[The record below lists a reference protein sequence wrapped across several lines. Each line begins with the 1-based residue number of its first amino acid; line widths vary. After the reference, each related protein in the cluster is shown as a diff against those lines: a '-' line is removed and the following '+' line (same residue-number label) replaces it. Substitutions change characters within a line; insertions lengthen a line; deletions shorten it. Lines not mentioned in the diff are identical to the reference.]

1 MASLKPAHPTSFK
14 ARLEVALRLLESKG
28 IRRQTYYFSI
38 YPLFWLLNIPIRPPI
53 FAGFVFNCV
62 FMSLAFGL
70 LWGTIMW
77 LLFWSHQGIRAH
89 GDHDG
94 GYAGSCRRRLL
105 RNFYGASNAAQS
117 SQAWLACM
125 GGTLRRSRGFRLAG

>member
-77 LLFWSHQGIRAH
+77 LLFWSHQGMAITTAVMLAAA
-89 GDHDG
+89 
-94 GYAGSCRRRLL
+94 AGVFFGSFMALLMRRKARKLGL
-105 RNFYGASNAAQS
+105 P
-117 SQAWLACM
+117 AWEELSGEAEV
-125 GGTLRRSRGFRLAG
+125 FD